1 MSRIPRRNEVST
13 YQADTISMDH
23 IRQHIDSCRNR
34 CSTELSEGFALS
46 GLESLIQLVDC
57 QPDASFAIDTEG
69 RIIAWNRAMEDLT
82 DLRSSEI
89 LGKAGYE
96 CAVPFY
102 GDRRSILIDYV
113 MSRDEEIM
121 NRYPQAVLE
130 GDAVVAEIEAT
141 LKHDK
146 QVVLW
151 IKAQPL
157 YDFDGNIIGAIESVR
172 DITANRKTQ
181 IELKDVEDRYR
192 ALFERSLFC
201 VYVLNFEGNYI
212 DANKTTLDT
221 LGYTLDELK
230 GLHFRSFITPDQYP
244 LALKVLEEI
253 MNNGTQEGLSEFTL
267 TRKDGTTLT
276 IESNGALIFR
286 DGKPYAIQGVARD
299 ITERKLAE
307 EALRESE
314 NRYRTVFENVSVFLI
329 LHELDG
335 TIIETNI
342 ASIRSSGYTPDDFKG
357 MNIRDLIPGKYRDGF
372 NEYLH
377 RVVENGRD
385 DGLLRVRT
393 KDGDDKVVEYKNVLI
408 RHTDG
413 TPWYIQ
419 GSARDITE
427 QVKTQ
432 KALKEST
439 EKYRNIIENMQEG
452 YFEVDLGGSFTF
464 FNHVIC
470 DNLGYTEDELSG
482 MNYQDYMD
490 EENARKVFEQFHQVF
505 QAGKSIKAFEWEQ
518 IRKNGSPMYVE
529 ASIMLIRNARGE
541 PVGFQGIVR
550 DITERKEAENERV
563 RQEMRLMQAQKM
575 EAIGTLSSG
584 IAHDFNNMLSGIL
597 GYGELLKREL
607 EDGSRP
613 RAYCDQILS
622 ASMRA
627 RDLVAQILSF
637 SRTYKAIREPIEVY
651 PLVED
656 ALKLLHASIPTT
668 IEIVSSIDAHVGMVC
683 GDPTEIHQLVMNLC
697 TNAFHS
703 METRGGILSV
713 DLYPLILDGHFT
725 ARYPRLKP
733 GPHVV
738 LSVSDTGCG
747 IDEETSK
754 HIFEPF
760 FTTKEKGKGTGLGL
774 ATVHRIVSALN
785 GEITL
790 ESTLNKGST
799 FTIYL
804 PCVNQGQEEA
814 QVKHPDSKTETPA

>member
-1 MSRIPRRNEVST
+1 MKT
-13 YQADTISMDH
+13 YRADTISMDYM
-23 IRQHIDSCRNR
+23 RQLIDSCRER
-34 CSTELSEGFALS
+34 CSGPPEGSSLS
-46 GLESLIQLVDC
+46 GLERLLIQLVDC

-82 DLRSSEI
+82 DLKSSEI

-96 CAVPFY
+96 HAVPFY
-102 GDRRSILIDYV
+102 GDRRPMLIDYV
-113 MSRDEEIM
+113 VSRDEEIM
-121 NRYPQAVLE
+121 KRYPQAVLE

-157 YDFDGNIIGAIESVR
+157 YDFYGNIIGAIESVR
-172 DITANRKTQ
+172 DISADRKTQ
-181 IELKDVEDRYR
+181 KELKDVEDRYR

-201 VYVLNFEGNYI
+201 VYMHDFDGNYI
-212 DANKTTLDT
+212 DANRATLDT
-221 LGYTLDELK
+221 LGYTLGELK
-230 GLHFRSFITPDQYP
+230 GLQFRSLITKDQYP

-253 MNNGTQEGLSEFTL
+253 MNKGAQEGLSEFTL

-276 IESNGALIFR
+276 IESNGSLIFR
-286 DGKPYAIQGVARD
+286 DGKPYAILGVARD

-307 EALRESE
+307 GALKESE
-314 NRYRTVFENVSVFLI
+314 NRYRTVFENVSDFLI
-329 LHELDG
+329 IHELDG

-342 ASIRSSGYTPDDFKG
+342 ASIQSSGYSPEDFKG
-357 MNIRDLIPGKYRDGF
+357 LNIRDLIPEKYRGGF
-372 NEYLH
+372 SEYLH
-377 RVVENGRD
+377 RVVETGRD

-393 KDGDDKVVEYKNVLI
+393 KDGNHRVVEYKNVLI
-408 RHTDG
+408 RYSDG
-413 TPWYIQ
+413 TPRYIQ

-427 QVKTQ
+427 QVKAQ
-432 KALKEST
+432 KALKESK
-439 EKYRNIIENMQEG
+439 EKYRNIIDNMQEG
-452 YFEVDLGGSFTF
+452 YFEVDLAGSFTF

-470 DNLGYTEDELSG
+470 DNLGYTADELAG

-490 EENARKVFEQFHQVF
+490 QENARKVFEQFHQVF
-505 QAGKSIKAFEWEQ
+505 RTGKSVKAFEWEQ
-518 IRKNGSPMYVE
+518 IRKNGNPMYVE
-529 ASIMLIRNARGE
+529 ASIMLIRNARGDPE
-541 PVGFQGIVR
+541 GFQGIVR
-550 DITERKEAENERV
+550 DITERKEAENDRV
-563 RQEMRLMQAQKM
+563 RQEMRLLQAQKM

-584 IAHDFNNMLSGIL
+584 IAHDFNNMLSGIM

-607 EDGSRP
+607 EAGSRTH
-613 RAYCDQILS
+613 AYCEQILS

-637 SRTYKAIREPIEVY
+637 SRSYKAVREPVEIY

-656 ALKLLHASIPTT
+656 SLKLLHASIPTS
-668 IEIVSSIDAHVGMVC
+668 IEIVSSIDTNAGMVC
-683 GDPTEIHQLVMNLC
+683 GDPTEIHQIVMNLC

-703 METRGGILSV
+703 MEKKGGVLRV
-713 DLYPLILDGHFT
+713 DMYPLILDGHFI
-725 ARYPRLKP
+725 ARYPSLNP

-760 FTTKEKGKGTGLGL
+760 FTTKEHGKGTGLGL
-774 ATVHRIVSALN
+774 ATVHRIVTALK

-804 PCVNQGQEEA
+804 PCISQGQEEA
-814 QVKHPDSKTETPA
+814 RVKHPYSESDTACG

>member
-1 MSRIPRRNEVST
+1 MSRIPRRNIVNT
-13 YQADTISMDH
+13 YRSETIPIDH
-23 IRQHIDSCRNR
+23 IRQLIDSCRDR
-34 CSTELSEGFALS
+34 CSTGLSAGFALS
-46 GLESLIQLVDC
+46 GLERLLIRLVEC

-82 DLRSSEI
+82 GLRTSEI

-96 CAVPFY
+96 YAVPFY
-102 GDRRSILIDYV
+102 KDRRPILIDYV
-113 MSRDEEIM
+113 MSRDEEIIK
-121 NRYPQAVLE
+121 RYPQAVLE
-130 GDAVVAEIEAT
+130 GDAVVAEREAT

-146 QVVLW
+146 HVVLW

-157 YDFDGNIIGAIESVR
+157 YDSDGSIIGAIESVR
-172 DITANRKTQ
+172 DITSNRKTQ
-181 IELKDVEDRYR
+181 KELNDVEDRYR

-201 VYVLNFEGNYI
+201 VYVHDFEGNYI
-212 DANKTTLDT
+212 DANRTTLDA

-230 GLHFRSFITPDQYP
+230 GLDFRSLITKDQYP

-253 MNNGTQEGLSEFTL
+253 MNNGTQEGLSEFSL

-276 IESNGALIFR
+276 IESNGALIFS

-314 NRYRTVFENVSVFLI
+314 NRYRTVFENVSDFLI
-329 LHELDG
+329 IHELDG
-335 TIIETNI
+335 AIMETNI
-342 ASIRSSGYTPDDFKG
+342 ASIQSSGYTQDDFKG
-357 MNIRDLIPGKYRDGF
+357 MNIRDLIPGKYREGF
-372 NEYLH
+372 DEYLH
-377 RVVENGRD
+377 RIVENGRD
-385 DGLLRVRT
+385 DGLLRIRT

-427 QVKTQ
+427 QVKAQ

-439 EKYRNIIENMQEG
+439 EKYRNIIENIQEG
-452 YFEVDLGGSFTF
+452 YFEVDLAGSFTF

-470 DNLGYTEDELSG
+470 DNLGYTEDELTG

-505 QAGKSIKAFEWEQ
+505 QTGKSIKAFEWGQ
-518 IRKNGSPMYVE
+518 IRKNGNPMYVE

-550 DITERKEAENERV
+550 DITERKDAENERV
-563 RQEMRLMQAQKM
+563 RQEMRILQAQKM

-607 EDGSRP
+607 EDGSRS
-613 RAYCDQILS
+613 RAYCEQILS

-637 SRTYKAIREPIEVY
+637 SRAYKAIREPIEVY

-656 ALKLLHASIPTT
+656 ALKLLDATIPTT
-668 IEIVSSIDAHVGMVC
+668 IEIVSSIDTHAGKVC
-683 GDPTEIHQLVMNLC
+683 GDPTEIHQIVMNLC

-703 METRGGILSV
+703 METSGGILNV
-713 DLYPLILDGHFT
+713 DLYPLTLDGHFT
-725 ARYPRLKP
+725 ARYPRLNP

-738 LSVSDTGCG
+738 LSVRDTGCG

-754 HIFEPF
+754 RIFEPF
-760 FTTKEKGKGTGLGL
+760 FTTKEQGKGTGLGL

-804 PCVNQGQEEA
+804 PCVTEGQ
-814 QVKHPDSKTETPA
+814 K

>member
-1 MSRIPRRNEVST
+1 ME
-13 YQADTISMDH
+13 Y
-23 IRQHIDSCRNR
+23 IRQLIDSCRDR
-34 CSTELSEGFALS
+34 YSTGHSDKLALS
-46 GLESLIQLVDC
+46 GLERLLIQLVDC
-57 QPDASFAIDTEG
+57 APDASFAIDTQG

-82 DLRSSEI
+82 GLRTSEI

-96 CAVPFY
+96 YAVPFY
-102 GDRRSILIDYV
+102 GHRRPTLIDYV
-113 MSRDEEIM
+113 VSRDEEIM
-121 NRYPQAVLE
+121 KRYPQAVLA

-141 LKHDK
+141 LKNDK

-181 IELKDVEDRYR
+181 KELKDVEDRYR

-201 VYVLNFEGNYI
+201 VYVHDFEGKYI
-212 DANKTTLDT
+212 DANRTTLDT
-221 LGYTLDELK
+221 LGYTLDEFK
-230 GLHFRSFITPDQYP
+230 GLHFRSLITKDQYP

-253 MNNGTQEGLSEFTL
+253 MNNGAQEGLSEFTL

-276 IESNGALIFR
+276 IESNDALIFR

-299 ITERKLAE
+299 ITGRKLAE

-314 NRYRTVFENVSVFLI
+314 NRYRTVFENVSDLLI
-329 LHELDG
+329 IHELDG
-335 TIIETNI
+335 TIMETNI
-342 ASIRSSGYTPDDFKG
+342 ALIRSSGYTPDDFKG
-357 MNIRDLIPGKYRDGF
+357 MNMRDLIPEKYRDGF
-372 NEYLH
+372 DEYLH
-377 RVVENGRD
+377 RIVENGHD

-393 KDGDDKVVEYKNVLI
+393 KDGDDRVVEYKNVLI

-427 QVKTQ
+427 QVKAQ
-432 KALKEST
+432 KALKVST

-452 YFEVDLGGSFTF
+452 YFEVDLAGSFTF

-470 DNLGYTEDELSG
+470 DNLGYTADELSG
-482 MNYQDYMD
+482 MNYQGYMD
-490 EENARKVFEQFHQVF
+490 QENARKVFEQFHQVF
-505 QAGKSIKAFEWEQ
+505 KTGKSIKAFEWEQ
-518 IRKNGSPMYVE
+518 IRKNGNPMYVE

-563 RQEMRLMQAQKM
+563 RQEIRLLQAQKM

-607 EDGSRP
+607 EDGSRT
-613 RAYCDQILS
+613 RAYCEQILS
-622 ASMRA
+622 SSMRA

-637 SRTYKAIREPIEVY
+637 SRTYKATREPIEVY

-656 ALKLLHASIPTT
+656 AIKLLQATIPTT
-668 IEIVSSIDAHVGMVC
+668 IEIVSSIDTHAGKVC
-683 GDPTEIHQLVMNLC
+683 GDPTEVHQIVMNLC

-703 METRGGILSV
+703 METSGGILSV
-713 DLYPLILDGHFT
+713 DIYPLTLDGHFT
-725 ARYPRLKP
+725 ARYPRLNT

-738 LSVSDTGCG
+738 ISVSDTGCG
-747 IDEETSK
+747 IDEETRK
-754 HIFEPF
+754 HIFEPY
-760 FTTKEKGKGTGLGL
+760 FTTKEQGKGTGLGL
-774 ATVHRIVSALN
+774 ATVHRIVTALN
-785 GEITL
+785 GEIIL

-804 PCVNQGQEEA
+804 PCVSQGQEEA
-814 QVKHPDSKTETPA
+814 RVKHPGSESDIACS

>member
-1 MSRIPRRNEVST
+1 MST
-13 YQADTISMDH
+13 YRADTLSLDN
-23 IRQHIDSCRNR
+23 IRQLVESCRER
-34 CSTELSEGFALS
+34 CSTELPVGSALS
-46 GLESLIQLVDC
+46 GQESLIQLVDC
-57 QPDASFAIDTEG
+57 HPDASFAIDAEG
-69 RIIAWNRAMEDLT
+69 RIIAWNLAMEDLT
-82 DLRSSEI
+82 GLGSSEI

-96 CAVPFY
+96 YAVPFY
-102 GDRRSILIDYV
+102 EDRRPMLIDYV
-113 MSRDEEIM
+113 VSRDEEILKH
-121 NRYPQAVLE
+121 YPRRVLE
-130 GDAVVAEIEAT
+130 GDAVVAEIEAM

-146 QVVLW
+146 QMVLW

-157 YDFDGNIIGAIESVR
+157 YDFEGKIIGAIESVR
-172 DITANRKTQ
+172 DITANRKTEQ
-181 IELKDVEDRYR
+181 ELKDVEDRYR

-201 VYVLNFEGNYI
+201 VYVHDFEGNYI
-212 DANKTTLDT
+212 DANRATLST
-221 LGYTLDELK
+221 LGYTLQELK
-230 GLHFRSFITPDQYP
+230 GRQFRSLITKDQYP

-253 MNNGTQEGLSEFTL
+253 MTNGTQEGLSEFTL
-267 TRKDGTTLT
+267 TRKDGSTLT

-299 ITERKLAE
+299 ITGRKLAE

-314 NRYRTVFENVSVFLI
+314 NRYRTVFENVSDFLI
-329 LHELDG
+329 IHELDG
-335 TIIETNI
+335 TIMETNA
-342 ASIRSSGYTPDDFKG
+342 ASIQSSGYTPDDFRG
-357 MNIRDLIPGKYRDGF
+357 MNLRDLIPGKYRDGF
-372 NEYLH
+372 NDYLH
-377 RVVENGRD
+377 RVVDKGRD

-393 KDGDDKVVEYKNVLI
+393 KDGDDMVVEYKNVLI

-427 QVKTQ
+427 QVKAQ

-452 YFEVDLGGSFTF
+452 YFEVDLAGSFTF

-470 DNLGYTEDELSG
+470 DNLGYAEDELSG

-490 EENARKVFEQFHQVF
+490 QENARKVFEQFNQVF
-505 QAGKSIKAFEWEQ
+505 QTGKSIKAFEWEQ
-518 IRKNGSPMYVE
+518 IRKNGNPMYVE
-529 ASIMLIRNARGE
+529 ASIMLIRNSRGE
-541 PVGFQGIVR
+541 RVGFQGIVR

-563 RQEMRLMQAQKM
+563 RQEIRILQAQKM

-607 EDGSRP
+607 EDGSRK
-613 RAYCDQILS
+613 RAYCDHILS

-637 SRTYKAIREPIEVY
+637 SRTYKAVREPIEVY

-656 ALKLLHASIPTT
+656 TLKLLHASIPTT
-668 IEIVSSIDAHVGMVC
+668 IEIISSIDTHAGMVRS
-683 GDPTEIHQLVMNLC
+683 DPTEIHQIVMNLC

-703 METRGGILSV
+703 METKGGILSV
-713 DLYPLILDGHFT
+713 DLYPLILEGHFA
-725 ARYPRLKP
+725 ARYPRLHP

-738 LSVSDTGCG
+738 LTVSDTGCG
-747 IDEETSK
+747 IDEETRK
-754 HIFEPF
+754 RIFEPF
-760 FTTKEKGKGTGLGL
+760 FTTKEQGKGTGLGL
-774 ATVHRIVSALN
+774 ATVQRIVTALK

-804 PCVNQGQEEA
+804 PCVRDNQ
-814 QVKHPDSKTETPA
+814 DETSP

>member
-1 MSRIPRRNEVST
+1 
-13 YQADTISMDH
+13 
-23 IRQHIDSCRNR
+23 
-34 CSTELSEGFALS
+34 
-46 GLESLIQLVDC
+46 
-57 QPDASFAIDTEG
+57 
-69 RIIAWNRAMEDLT
+69 
-82 DLRSSEI
+82 
-89 LGKAGYE
+89 
-96 CAVPFY
+96 
-102 GDRRSILIDYV
+102 
-113 MSRDEEIM
+113 
-121 NRYPQAVLE
+121 
-130 GDAVVAEIEAT
+130 
-141 LKHDK
+141 
-146 QVVLW
+146 
-151 IKAQPL
+151 
-157 YDFDGNIIGAIESVR
+157 
-172 DITANRKTQ
+172 
-181 IELKDVEDRYR
+181 
-192 ALFERSLFC
+192 
-201 VYVLNFEGNYI
+201 
-212 DANKTTLDT
+212 
-221 LGYTLDELK
+221 
-230 GLHFRSFITPDQYP
+230 
-244 LALKVLEEI
+244 
-253 MNNGTQEGLSEFTL
+253 
-267 TRKDGTTLT
+267 
-276 IESNGALIFR
+276 
-286 DGKPYAIQGVARD
+286 
-299 ITERKLAE
+299 
-307 EALRESE
+307 
-314 NRYRTVFENVSVFLI
+314 
-329 LHELDG
+329 
-335 TIIETNI
+335 
-342 ASIRSSGYTPDDFKG
+342 
-357 MNIRDLIPGKYRDGF
+357 
-372 NEYLH
+372 
-377 RVVENGRD
+377 
-385 DGLLRVRT
+385 
-393 KDGDDKVVEYKNVLI
+393 
-408 RHTDG
+408 
-413 TPWYIQ
+413 
-419 GSARDITE
+419 
-427 QVKTQ
+427 
-432 KALKEST
+432 
-439 EKYRNIIENMQEG
+439 MQEG